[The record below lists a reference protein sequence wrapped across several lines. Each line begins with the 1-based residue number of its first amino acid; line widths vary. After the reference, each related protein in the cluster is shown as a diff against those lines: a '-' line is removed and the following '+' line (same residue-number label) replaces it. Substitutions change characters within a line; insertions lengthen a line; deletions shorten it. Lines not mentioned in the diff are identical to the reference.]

1 LVVVVVVVDEATG
14 AGSTTGTCSLTSR
27 WLTKHPPREAQTPI
41 VANAK
46 ARRLMIL
53 LTIAS
58 SRAQA
63 LYEEASNR
71 SAKAKRSLFADFC
84 AKTQTLRR
92 YLKRPDFWKP

>member
-1 LVVVVVVVDEATG
+1 VVVVVVDEATG

-41 VANAK
+41 VAIAK
-46 ARRLMIL
+46 ARRLTIL

-63 LYEEASNR
+63 LYGKISNR
-71 SAKAKRSLFADFC
+71 NANAKRSTFADF
-84 AKTQTLRR
+84 AAWTQTFSR
-92 YLKRPDFWKP
+92 YLKQPDLGKS